1 MSVHQVQ
8 GGEVKLEPPIGW
20 NVWTRLQGWQH
31 GRCLRKLFGFPRCG
45 AKPISEPSTQ
55 DCPGTVLTGNQRFA
69 LVVQGAAEIG
79 EFRVLVREDR
89 WSTGRLM
96 ISCMDSQK
104 PADAALS
111 SLIIRQKE
119 IDSRLGMDQGRWLQ
133 RLQLAAFRLD
143 HPCIGEEPEPQ

>member
-20 NVWTRLQGWQH
+20 NVWTRLQGWATWSLSAQIIWFST
-31 GRCLRKLFGFPRCG
+31 LRG

-55 DCPGTVLTGNQRFA
+55 DCLGTVLTRNQRFA

-89 WSTGRLM
+89 
-96 ISCMDSQK
+96 
-104 PADAALS
+104 
-111 SLIIRQKE
+111 
-119 IDSRLGMDQGRWLQ
+119 
-133 RLQLAAFRLD
+133 
-143 HPCIGEEPEPQ
+143 